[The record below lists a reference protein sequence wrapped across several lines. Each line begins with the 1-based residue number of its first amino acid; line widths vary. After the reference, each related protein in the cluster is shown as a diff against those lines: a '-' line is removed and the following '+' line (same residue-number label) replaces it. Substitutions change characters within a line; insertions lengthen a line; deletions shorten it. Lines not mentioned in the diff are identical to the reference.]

1 MLLLLTIAGLI
12 ALLLGVRWIA
22 RQPPPGR
29 RKWLLFAVVGVLA
42 ALALSGRL
50 HWLVAAVGAT
60 LPLLYKLFALVR
72 FVPLFTRIFHN
83 FNLGSQ
89 GFANFQSR
97 SLVLEINPL
106 TGTMDG
112 RVLAGRYKGRRLS
125 SFGKSELETLMA
137 EFVKDDPQA
146 AQLLQSYHRMRSQR
160 AGKRG
165 DDHGGARDDGGATAP
180 AFDMS
185 RDQALRILG
194 LEADA
199 TREEITEAH
208 RRLIQKLHP
217 DRGGSA
223 HLAALINQAK
233 DLLLQ

>member
-1 MLLLLTIAGLI
+1 MLLLVTIAGLI

-22 RQPPPGR
+22 RQPPPVR

-112 RVLAGRYKGRRLS
+112 RVLAGRYQGRRLS
-125 SFGKSELETLMA
+125 SFSKSELEALMA
-137 EFVKDDPQA
+137 EFVEDDPQA
-146 AQLLQSYHRMRSQR
+146 AQLLRSYHRMRARR
-160 AGKRG
+160 ASKRG
-165 DDHGGARDDGGATAP
+165 DDHRDGPGDGGAKAP

-233 DLLLQ
+233 DLLLE

>member
-1 MLLLLTIAGLI
+1 MLLLAFIAGLVI
-12 ALLLGVRWIA
+12 LLLVARWVA
-22 RQPPPGR
+22 RKPPRVR
-29 RKWLLFAVVGVLA
+29 RKWLLYGGLGVLV

-50 HWLVAAVGAT
+50 HWLAAAIGAT

-112 RVLAGRYKGRRLS
+112 RVLAGPYKGRRLS
-125 SFGKSELETLMA
+125 SFNKSELEALMA
-137 EFVKDDPQA
+137 AFVKDDPQA
-146 AQLLQSYHRMRSQR
+146 ARLLRSYQRMRSKR
-160 AGKRG
+160 AGERG
-165 DDHGGARDDGGATAP
+165 DDGGEVATS
-180 AFDMS
+180 DMS

-194 LEADA
+194 LKPDA
-199 TREEITEAH
+199 TREAITEAH

>member
-1 MLLLLTIAGLI
+1 MLLLITIAGLI
-12 ALLLGVRWIA
+12 ALLLGLRWIA
-22 RQPPPGR
+22 RQPPPVR
-29 RKWLLFAVVGVLA
+29 RKWLLYAAIGVLA

-50 HWLVAAVGAT
+50 HWLAAAAGAT

-106 TGTMDG
+106 TGTIDG
-112 RVLAGRYKGRRLS
+112 RVLAGRHKGRRLS
-125 SFGKSELETLMA
+125 SFGKDELEALMA
-137 EFVKDDPQA
+137 AFVEDDPQA
-146 AQLLQSYHRMRSQR
+146 AQLLRSYHRMRSRR
-160 AGKRG
+160 AGGRRG
-165 DDHGGARDDGGATAP
+165 HDGHGGDGAEAAGA
-180 AFDMS
+180 DMS

-194 LEADA
+194 LREDA
-199 TREEITEAH
+199 TREAITEAH